1 MPCNEG
7 WSVRS
12 VNEDFD
18 KQERRPPSAQQVEEG
33 GAPVRVKHL
42 GQEFVPIKRLFRC
55 AQISN
60 EKSSCKSAIYES
72 VGLYVGQFVE
82 CLH

>member
-1 MPCNEG
+1 
-7 WSVRS
+7 
-12 VNEDFD
+12 
-18 KQERRPPSAQQVEEG
+18 
-33 GAPVRVKHL
+33 VRVKHL

>member
-18 KQERRPPSAQQVEEG
+18 KHERRPPSAQQVEEE

-42 GQEFVPIKRLFRC
+42 GQEFLPIKRLFRSVL
-55 AQISN
+55 ISN
-60 EKSSCKSAIYES
+60 ATSTSSFTISPRNQSTTPCQIT
-72 VGLYVGQFVE
+72 
-82 CLH
+82 